1 MEVEIMRLAKY
12 LATLLFGVCITAT
25 VFAEH
30 LSKSVPKGWG
40 EDFTAAKEE
49 ASQNGKLLLIAF
61 SGSDWCGWCMRME
74 KEIYSESKFINGAK
88 KNFVLVMID
97 NPRDKSILS
106 KLALKQNP
114 GIISEYGI
122 SGYPCTIIAK
132 PSGEVIKRIGGYQQG
147 GVKAF
152 LDTINAV
159 AKEAGLS
166 AGVNSDSS
174 FDDGLDKRFFK
185 KPEEKAK
192 VAAQEERHRKANA
205 TNEFE
210 LTTFAGI
217 DFNAGKS
224 EGMPKLAEP
233 YLMLKNVQ
241 NTRYAN
247 GKLVSITLSA
257 PVKEVNAMSADEL
270 RKATCRLVQ
279 SIEKDLG
286 IRFAVTDSAIDFSGR
301 NTRITVFSSK
311 ITGALSVRFEKKR

>member
-1 MEVEIMRLAKY
+1 MRRAKS
-12 LATLLFGVCITAT
+12 LATLLFGVCLAAT
-25 VFAEH
+25 GLGAH

-40 EDFTAAKEE
+40 EDLAAAKEE

-61 SGSDWCGWCMRME
+61 SGSDWCGWCMKMD

-106 KLALKQNP
+106 KLAQKQNP
-114 GIISEYGI
+114 GIIAEYGI

-132 PSGEVIKRIGGYQQG
+132 PSGEQIKRIGGYQKG
-147 GVKAF
+147 GVRAF
-152 LDTINAV
+152 LNTLDAV
-159 AKEAGLS
+159 AKEAGL
-166 AGVNSDSS
+166 ANDAKADLSD
-174 FDDGLDKRFFK
+174 DDYRDRRFFR
-185 KPEEKAK
+185 KPNERMRI
-192 VAAQEERHRKANA
+192 AAQEEKQRRANV

-217 DFNAGKS
+217 DFDAGKS
-224 EGMPKLAEP
+224 EGAPKLSEP
-233 YLMLKNVQ
+233 YLMLKTVQ

-247 GKLVSITLSA
+247 GKLASVTLTT

-286 IRFAVTDSAIDFSGR
+286 IRFAVTDSSIEFSGR

-311 ITGALSVRFEKKR
+311 MTDQLAVRLEKKRQRIE

>member
-1 MEVEIMRLAKY
+1 MHLTKSWTSILVGICLA
-12 LATLLFGVCITAT
+12 AT
-25 VFAEH
+25 VLGEH

-40 EDFTAAKEE
+40 EDFAAAKEE

-61 SGSDWCGWCMRME
+61 SGSDWCGWCMKMD
-74 KEIYSESKFINGAK
+74 KEIYSDPKFIRGAK
-88 KNFVLVMID
+88 RNFVLVMID

-106 KLALKQNP
+106 TLAQKQNP
-114 GIISEYGI
+114 GIVAEYRI
-122 SGYPCTIIAK
+122 SGYPCTVIAK
-132 PSGEVIKRIGGYQQG
+132 PSGEQIKRIGGYQQG
-147 GVKAF
+147 GVRAF
-152 LDTINAV
+152 LNTIDAV
-159 AKEAGLS
+159 AKEAGLDND
-166 AGVNSDSS
+166 AKEDS
-174 FDDGLDKRFFK
+174 FDDDNLDKRFFK
-185 KPEEKAK
+185 KPNEKAK
-192 VAAQEERHRKANA
+192 IAAQEEKQRKANA

-224 EGMPKLAEP
+224 EGAPKLSEP

-247 GKLVSITLSA
+247 GKLASVTLTT

-279 SIEKDLG
+279 AIEKDLG
-286 IRFAVTDSAIDFSGR
+286 IRFAVTDSSIEFFGR

-311 ITGALSVRFEKKR
+311 ISGQLAVRLEKKR